1 MVRSLKIFLII
12 SGILYFFTNPGLART
27 KVVTNV
33 KVIHASTGS
42 NHVDP
47 GLRATISELKSVF
60 KYTSYKLL
68 KNQRLNLDFNQK
80 GRITIPGKRALI
92 IEPKNMAGKRIRY
105 QINIEKNNHSIFQT
119 QVLLKN
125 NNSITI
131 GGPQF
136 KNGVLLFHIS
146 GSIQ

>member
-1 MVRSLKIFLII
+1 MILIF
-12 SGILYFFTNPGLART
+12 SGIFCFITSPVFAKTN
-27 KVVTNV
+27 VVTDV
-33 KVIHASTGS
+33 KVIHASTDS
-42 NHVDP
+42 NHIDP
-47 GLRATISELKSVF
+47 SLKSSVAELKSVF

-80 GRITIPGKRALI
+80 GRINLPGQKALI
-92 IEPKNMAGKRIRY
+92 VMPKDLAGKRIRY
-105 QINIEKNNHSIFQT
+105 QINIEQSSHLIFQT

-136 KNGVLLFHIS
+136 NNGVLLFHIS
-146 GSIQ
+146 GSVR